1 MEFNKERSRRQ
12 HLSLKRN
19 QKSKE
24 ISAHNYL
31 TCLININQGFFSQ
44 DNLSSQHFPWYFLND
59 IILLQLFRCKKYESK
74 YADIFINKNALLYN
88 FQTFCS
94 SLNCFVFCKI
104 LFAQDMI
111 AFYFCTYTA
120 LKNKTWFFFFCWT
133 KFSNGH
139 RIALTECWWILL
151 VFCTLVNIISK

>member
-1 MEFNKERSRRQ
+1 MEFNEERSRRQ

-31 TCLININQGFFSQ
+31 TCLININQVFFSQ
-44 DNLSSQHFPWYFLND
+44 DNLSSQHFPWSFLND

-88 FQTFCS
+88 FKTFCS

-111 AFYFCTYTA
+111 ACYFCTHTA
-120 LKNKTWFFFFCWT
+120 LKNKTCFRWT
-133 KFSNGH
+133 RFRMAIELH
-139 RIALTECWWILL
+139 
-151 VFCTLVNIISK
+151 

>member
-1 MEFNKERSRRQ
+1 MEFNKESSRRQ

-44 DNLSSQHFPWYFLND
+44 DNLSSQHFPWSFLND

>member
-1 MEFNKERSRRQ
+1 MLGNILHSFHPYKNIQLKGTNSFLRFWLEFQCFFLSCLHFYSVHAVSTQYNKFMEFDKERSRRQ
-12 HLSLKRN
+12 HMLLKRN

-31 TCLININQGFFSQ
+31 TCLININQGFFYQ
-44 DNLSSQHFPWYFLND
+44 GNLSSQHFPWYFLND

-94 SLNCFVFCKI
+94 SLNCFVF
-104 LFAQDMI
+104 L
-111 AFYFCTYTA
+111 
-120 LKNKTWFFFFCWT
+120 
-133 KFSNGH
+133 
-139 RIALTECWWILL
+139 
-151 VFCTLVNIISK
+151 